1 MSINLR
7 PNHNNNEHLKTKYLR
22 SLIDSNINNLLVNS
36 DKYVSERKV
45 SERKVSERKVSK
57 RNMTVQDKYIY
68 IDNFVNNY
76 FKYINCIN
84 NTDNGYT
91 TDDCTSDDD
100 DYFDDYLSN

>member
-45 SERKVSERKVSK
+45 SERKVSK

-84 NTDNGYT
+84 NTVNGYT

>member
-36 DKYVSERKV
+36 DKYV